1 MIINERYHI
10 PDEELIWTFARSG
23 GPGGQNVNKVNSR
36 AVLHWRLGAN
46 TSLPPHVR
54 DRIRALEPNRLTT
67 EGDLLLQSQ
76 THRTQERNREA
87 CLERLADIV
96 RRALIVPARCA
107 MPPSRHAVRNFAVLR
122 PRKHCGRTKQER
134 RGPNVD

>member
-54 DRIRALEPNRLTT
+54 DRIRALERNRLTT

-96 RRALIVPARCA
+96 RRALIVPRVRYATKPTRGSQLRRLEAKKAR
-107 MPPSRHAVRNFAVLR
+107 
-122 PRKHCGRTKQER
+122 GRTKQER